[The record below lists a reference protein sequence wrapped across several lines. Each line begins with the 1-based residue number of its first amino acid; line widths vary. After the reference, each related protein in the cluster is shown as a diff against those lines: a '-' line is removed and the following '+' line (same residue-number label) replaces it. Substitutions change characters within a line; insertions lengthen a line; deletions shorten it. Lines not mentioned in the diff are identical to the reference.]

1 MGKVYA
7 VIHVEIGTTLDDE
20 VDLDFALA
28 NLKEDVEDFIGSEWS
43 WHLEDVVTKTG

>member
-20 VDLDFALA
+20 TDLDFALA
-28 NLKEDVEDFIGSEWS
+28 NLKEDVEDFIGSEWN
-43 WHLEDVVTKTG
+43 WYLEDVITKTA